1 MTAPLIAVLVIAV
14 GLPLLAWCVARRP
27 YWSRLRPGAEPD
39 PWRDLV
45 RRHGLSPGEAAR
57 IAADVP
63 RGVRLPDPRLRRA
76 AAEWAR
82 DLLAQE
88 QVRLPRNPRT
98 RGVVVVL
105 VVVWVAAALGLLV
118 PRLTSGEGVGIPWGA
133 VAVWGVIGVWHV
145 RRRRALRRA
154 VDVNDEPAA
163 ADGN

>member
-1 MTAPLIAVLVIAV
+1 MTTPLIAVLVIAV
-14 GLPLLAWCVARRP
+14 GLPLVAWWVARRP

-45 RRHGLSPGEAAR
+45 RRYGLSAAEAAR
-57 IAADVP
+57 VAADVP

-76 AAEWAR
+76 AVEWAR
-82 DLLAQE
+82 ELLEQE

-105 VVVWVAAALGLLV
+105 VVVWGATALGLLV
-118 PRLTSGEGVGIPWGA
+118 SQLASGERVDVPWVV
-133 VAVWGVIGVWHV
+133 VAVWLVTGMWGV

-154 VDVNDEPAA
+154 VECNDDRA
-163 ADGN
+163 ADGS